1 MHQDITAGQML
12 DAFKQD
18 VPGHAAGTRWAHS
31 HGLGV
36 VGHFIGSDIAKTF
49 CVAAHFRGAPVAV
62 TVRLSNGSSDAVRHD
77 QWPDT
82 RGLAVKFHQD
92 DGSEYDLLSMT
103 LNVFGARTRAEF
115 IAVSKSFEPKP
126 VKPESWFRRHI
137 LDPLM
142 LRAAPPPLPPG
153 VTSSGGPGLAK
164 YAGTHEFARA
174 FVLEAGLAQVPVS
187 WARMAYHAVHS
198 FAAIGPEGERR
209 FVRFSWQPVDGVF
222 PVPPAEIP
230 GKSDTFLTAEMRS
243 RLAHAPARFT
253 LKMDIA
259 DAGDDVDDPSTV
271 WPVTRQCIRMGTL
284 YIEELA
290 EERGVDVDAMSFNP
304 MRLTSG
310 IEASG
315 DQILRARGEVYQL
328 GCKERNGT
336 GCPLRAEPGGAR

>member
-1 MHQDITAGQML
+1 
-12 DAFKQD
+12 
-18 VPGHAAGTRWAHS
+18 
-31 HGLGV
+31 
-36 VGHFIGSDIAKTF
+36 
-49 CVAAHFRGAPVAV
+49 
-62 TVRLSNGSSDAVRHD
+62 
-77 QWPDT
+77 
-82 RGLAVKFHQD
+82 
-92 DGSEYDLLSMT
+92 
-103 LNVFGARTRAEF
+103 
-115 IAVSKSFEPKP
+115 
-126 VKPESWFRRHI
+126 
-137 LDPLM
+137 
-142 LRAAPPPLPPG
+142 
-153 VTSSGGPGLAK
+153 
-164 YAGTHEFARA
+164 
-174 FVLEAGLAQVPVS
+174 
-187 WARMAYHAVHS
+187 MAYHAVHS
-198 FAAIGPEGERR
+198 FVAIGPEGERR

-284 YIEELA
+284 YIEQLA